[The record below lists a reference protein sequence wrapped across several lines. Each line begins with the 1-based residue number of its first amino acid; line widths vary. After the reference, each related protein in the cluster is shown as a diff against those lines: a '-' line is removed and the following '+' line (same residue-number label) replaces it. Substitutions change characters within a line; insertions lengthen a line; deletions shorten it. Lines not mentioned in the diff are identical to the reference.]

1 MVRPRR
7 RCGCGSYRGHHQG
20 KAPGWDLGKILGLN
34 MGGKWPEWIWRRS
47 RGLVRPG
54 YTEKYFMFV
63 RIIWPPVGL
72 I

>member
-47 RGLVRPG
+47 WGLMRPG
-54 YTEKYFMFV
+54 YTGDILYLL
-63 RIIWPPVGL
+63 GL
-72 I
+72 YGLPLG